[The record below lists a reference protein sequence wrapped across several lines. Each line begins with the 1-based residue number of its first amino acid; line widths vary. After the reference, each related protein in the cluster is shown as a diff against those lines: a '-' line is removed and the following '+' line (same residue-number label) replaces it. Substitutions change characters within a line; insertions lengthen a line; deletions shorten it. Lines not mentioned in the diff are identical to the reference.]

1 MPGVDAVV
9 SPTNT
14 LTYRLPTPLLRPMTR
29 PKGSRVGPLR
39 RIVILVRRIVIPGHP
54 GAACA
59 SQALPLEQRPR
70 ALQRHNQPGENDEG
84 QVDELFAVMWINL
97 QQQTESELSR
107 VGKRRDG
114 QHNPVSA
121 SV

>member
-1 MPGVDAVV
+1 LSSDHARC
-9 SPTNT
+9 SDTIS
-14 LTYRLPTPLLRPMTR
+14 LA
-29 PKGSRVGPLR
+29 K
-39 RIVILVRRIVIPGHP
+39 
-54 GAACA
+54 
-59 SQALPLEQRPR
+59 
-70 ALQRHNQPGENDEG
+70 NDEG